1 MLCLDLDR
9 FKEVNDLY
17 GHGLGDQVL
26 RLAADRLS
34 ASISPGEFAARV
46 GGDEFV
52 ILQSEG
58 FQPELAAALATRI
71 IEAFT
76 APFEIDGAATDVG
89 ASIGIALYPDDGTS
103 VEQLLANADM
113 ALYRAKGNGR
123 GGACFFEPDMD
134 LVVRAPAAVGPRT

>member
-89 ASIGIALYPDDGTS
+89 QASA
-103 VEQLLANADM
+103 
-113 ALYRAKGNGR
+113 
-123 GGACFFEPDMD
+123 
-134 LVVRAPAAVGPRT
+134 